1 MGELAAYALAT
12 AVSTG
17 ISAVQAQ
24 SNAKRQAAQVEAQ
37 RQRDVTQLQ
46 QAQEIEERRRREDLR
61 RAQATQRA
69 RFAGAGISAASGS
82 ANSLLT
88 GLARQVDQAIADSRS
103 ASRLRIDGINASA
116 AAQRSSLLSAGRDT
130 MLNGINSL
138 VYGGIR
144 RAPSLFE
151 EPTRRYTGI
160 NPLGGG
166 NPPSVA

>member
-1 MGELAAYALAT
+1 MGEFAAYALAT

-17 ISAVQAQ
+17 LSAVQQQ
-24 SNAKRQAAQVEAQ
+24 SAARKQAAQVEAQ
-37 RQRDVTQLQ
+37 RQREVTQLQ

-69 RFAGAGISAASGS
+69 RFAGAGISATSGS

-103 ASRLRIDGINASA
+103 ANSLRIDGINANA

-130 MLNGINSL
+130 LLNGINSL

-151 EPTRRYTGI
+151 DKAGKGTG
-160 NPLGGG
+160 G
-166 NPPSVA
+166 